1 MGNRNYE
8 RYKNM
13 RRGGPEETMLTQILG
28 RPTPCLNT
36 EGAMDYVEGKED
48 VTDFKVITLFG
59 ETKLRRFGVIV
70 EMYDKKAHGRVR
82 REYLKQ
88 FTEAERNVMSA
99 WYLKIYAWFMR
110 SGIPR
115 GGVRMSIQTYCTLC
129 RFADFFAT
137 V

>member
-1 MGNRNYE
+1 MPKRSYE
-8 RYKNM
+8 DM
-13 RRGGPEETMLTQILG
+13 RQGGSEETMLTQILG
-28 RPTPCLNT
+28 RTTPWLNT
-36 EGAMDYVEGKED
+36 EEAMDYVEGKED

-59 ETKLRRFGVIV
+59 ETKLRRLGVIV
-70 EMYDKKAHGRVR
+70 EMYDKKEFGRTR

-88 FTEAERNVMSA
+88 FTEAERKVMSA

-115 GGVRMSIQTYCTLC
+115 GGVRMSIQTYHTLC
-129 RFADFFAT
+129 RFSDFFAT